1 MREVAILVPNWNG
14 RGVLERCLTSL
25 EAQGENVDL
34 EIVVVDNA
42 STDGARELLRQRATQ
57 PSRIRVVFNDHN
69 RLFAAACNQAYALT
83 DAPFVLVANNDVEPS
98 PGAVAALLRYALA
111 TPAVAAVTPRLVL
124 PDGRLQEAY
133 RRLPTA
139 ALVIAHYHR
148 LGRLVDRFVLGRRL
162 QDRYLCRDLSFEG
175 PTEVEQP
182 GASFT
187 LLRRSAVEEAG
198 GLFDERFPLLFND
211 VDLSFRLRAGG
222 WSSIVLPQIRVL
234 HHDGVASRQLAPSE
248 YARWQLQGLFEF
260 FAKHHPRQLP
270 VIALAWP
277 TGWWR
282 WWRAR
287 SPPGVTPR

>member
-1 MREVAILVPNWNG
+1 MAHEVAVLIPNWNG
-14 RGVLERCLTSL
+14 RAVIERCLRAL
-25 EAQGENVDL
+25 LAQAEEVDL
-34 EIVVVDNA
+34 EVVIVDNA
-42 STDGARELLRQRATQ
+42 SNDGAPELLRQEAASS
-57 PSRIRVVFNDHN
+57 SRIRVVFNDHN

-83 DAPFVLVANNDVEPS
+83 DAPFVLVANNDVEPH

-148 LGRLVDRFVLGRRL
+148 LGRLIDRFVLGRRL
-162 QDRYLCRDLSFEG
+162 QDRYFCRDLPFEG

-187 LLRRSAVEEAG
+187 LLRRSAVEEVG

-211 VDLSFRLRAGG
+211 VDLAFRLRAGG

-248 YARWQLQGLFEF
+248 YARWLLDGLFEY
-260 FAKHHPRQLP
+260 FAKHRPRQLP
-270 VIALAWP
+270 LIALAWP
-277 TGWWR
+277 RWWLR
-282 WWRAR
+282 WRAR
-287 SPPGVTPR
+287 SPMGVPQR